1 MAQQFDY
8 FKQYVSEQNRIRA
21 KIQEEENP
29 IHRQHLVEIDK
40 MIDDK
45 IKAAVPP
52 MIEQYNR
59 KIKVDLDTYVNGKAV
74 KDGNF
79 LGSIKDVIIR
89 SVNSHFWGR

>member
-45 IKAAVPP
+45 IKAAVPA
-52 MIEQYNR
+52 MLRQHD
-59 KIKVDLDTYVNGKAV
+59 KDLQVNVEMDVNGKPVRDGDIMGGIRDAVINAV
-74 KDGNF
+74 KKM
-79 LGSIKDVIIR
+79 IKH
-89 SVNSHFWGR
+89 S